1 MAGSAGAPVQVRR
14 AWPAREHLGR
24 VLPVAVCAGIV
35 LVVYFTLSDYQIY
48 DADLTVLAAIGAL
61 GLNLI
66 TGYAGQA
73 SIGSAAFLAI
83 GAFTA
88 AGVQHQVG
96 FVGGVVA
103 GGLAAAVA
111 GFVVGVPSLRMR
123 GLYLIVTTLVFQY
136 IVQDGLEIIQD
147 KQGALAGYSLVL
159 PSIGGRQIVSPQAW
173 FVLLVIVLA
182 VCALVV
188 KFLTSSKPGRAW
200 AMIRENELA
209 AAVAGIEVSRYKISA
224 FVISSAMTGVAG
236 ALAAFFIGQISYDQ
250 YSLDLAIGYVA
261 MIIIGGTGS
270 ILGSIIG
277 AIVITDIPFVLQ
289 SAGANTSGT
298 GFLSRNLSFV
308 ELAINAVL
316 LIVFLIVEPRG
327 LVHLGVRLR
336 ALLARLRPGSRPHA
350 GTVPADKP
358 AVPGDAA
365 VSERARPAP
374 VTPAGVTATPGE
386 AGPAARQPLLRVDR
400 LTVSYHGSKLAVDA
414 VSLEVGAAEIVGI
427 IGPNGAGR
435 SSLLAGIAGLAPGQA
450 DGLYLRGES
459 LTGLGTMERAQRG
472 LILVPEREKVFPQL
486 TVTEHLELAA
496 SARTRDRH
504 RQREAIAAAVGY
516 FPGLEPRLSLRA
528 GHLSGGERQMLA
540 LASALC
546 LSPVVILIDEL
557 SLGLAMG
564 VTLRLGETLRRI
576 ADAGIG
582 VLLVEQSV
590 KAVEGLAD
598 RLAFM
603 QSGRLSWTGS
613 AAGLVS
619 SQRAGAAAAAERG
632 TS

>member
-1 MAGSAGAPVQVRR
+1 MPGSAVTGRQARQWGILPGAICACV
-14 AWPAREHLGR
+14 
-24 VLPVAVCAGIV
+24 VLAI
-35 LVVYFTLSDYQIY
+35 YFGLSDYQIY

-73 SIGSAAFLAI
+73 SIGTAAFLAI

-88 AGVQHQVG
+88 VGVQHQVG
-96 FVGGVVA
+96 FVGAVIT

-111 GFVVGVPSLRMR
+111 GLVVGVPSLRMR
-123 GLYLIVTTLVFQY
+123 GLYLIITTLVFQY

-147 KQGALAGYSLVL
+147 KQGALAGYSLIQ
-159 PSIGGRQIVSPQAW
+159 PSIGGLQITSSRSW
-173 FVLLVIVLA
+173 LVLLVLVLA
-182 VCALVV
+182 VCALVTR
-188 KFLTSSKPGRAW
+188 FLTSTKPGRAW
-200 AMIRENELA
+200 AIIRENELA
-209 AAVAGIEVSRYKISA
+209 AAVAGIEVSRYKVSA
-224 FVISSAMTGVAG
+224 FVVSSAMTGVAG
-236 ALAAFFIGQISYDQ
+236 ALGAFFIGQISYDQ
-250 YSLDLAIGYVA
+250 YGLDLAIGYVA

-270 ILGSIIG
+270 ILGSVIG

-298 GFLSRNLSFV
+298 GFLSRNLSFI

-316 LIVFLIVEPRG
+316 LVAFLIAEPRG

-336 ALLARLRPGSRPHA
+336 RLLVKKEA
-350 GTVPADKP
+350 T
-358 AVPGDAA
+358 GD
-365 VSERARPAP
+365 R
-374 VTPAGVTATPGE
+374 VTPESAQVRGGSVTVAASTVN
-386 AGPAARQPLLRVDR
+386 GPSDQPLLQVDR
-400 LTVSYHGSKLAVDA
+400 LSVIYQGSKLAVDA
-414 VSLEVGAAEIVGI
+414 VSLDVHRSEIVAI

-435 SSLLAGIAGLAPGQA
+435 SSLLAGIAGLAPTRT
-450 DGLYLRGES
+450 DGLYLSGES
-459 LTGLGTMERAQRG
+459 LTPLDTMQRAQRG
-472 LILVPEREKVFPQL
+472 LIMVPEREKVFPQL

-496 SARTRDRH
+496 SARTQDR
-504 RQREAIAAAVGY
+504 RKQRHAIDEAVGY
-516 FPGLEPRLSLRA
+516 FPGLSPRLGIRA

-564 VTLRLGETLRRI
+564 VTLRLGQTLRQI
-576 ADAGIG
+576 ADGGIG
-582 VLLVEQSV
+582 ILLVEQSV

-603 QSGRLSWTGS
+603 QGGRLSWTDS
-613 AAGLVS
+613 TADIS
-619 SQRAGAAAAAERG
+619 RSQRADAIAAAEQ
-632 TS
+632 TTT

>member
-1 MAGSAGAPVQVRR
+1 MAARARR
-14 AWPAREHLGR
+14 AWPARERLGS
-24 VLPVAVCAGIV
+24 VLPVAICACIV
-35 LVVYFTLSDYQIY
+35 LAVYFALSDYQIY

-73 SIGSAAFLAI
+73 SIGTAAFLAI

-103 GGLAAAVA
+103 GGLAAALA
-111 GFVVGVPSLRMR
+111 GFIVGVPSLRMR
-123 GLYLIVTTLVFQY
+123 GLYLIITTLVFQY

-159 PSIGGRQIVSPQAW
+159 PSIGGLQVVSPRSW
-173 FVLLVIVLA
+173 FVLLIIVLA
-182 VCALVV
+182 LCALVV

-200 AMIRENELA
+200 AMIRESELA
-209 AAVAGIEVSRYKISA
+209 AAVAGIEVARYKISA

-236 ALAAFFIGQISYDQ
+236 ALGAFFIGQISYDQ

-270 ILGSIIG
+270 ILGSVIG

-298 GFLSRNLSFV
+298 GFLSRNLSWV

-316 LIVFLIVEPRG
+316 LIVFLLVEPRG
-327 LVHLGVRLR
+327 LVHLGIRLR
-336 ALLARLRPGSRPHA
+336 GTLARLRRPGGREAA
-350 GTVPADKP
+350 GAQPAAPQPAQDDVAVSQQAEP
-358 AVPGDAA
+358 AVRPGPPAAGAATPAQGDAT
-365 VSERARPAP
+365 AP
-374 VTPAGVTATPGE
+374 
-386 AGPAARQPLLRVDR
+386 ARQPLLRVDR
-400 LTVSYHGSKLAVDA
+400 LTVNYHGSKLAVDA
-414 VSLEVGAAEIVGI
+414 VSLEVGRSEIVGI

-435 SSLLAGIAGLAPGQA
+435 TSLLAGIAGLAPTQA
-450 DGLYLRGES
+450 AGLYLNGKP
-459 LTGLGTMERAQRG
+459 LNGLGTMERAQRG

-486 TVTEHLELAA
+486 TVAEHLELAA
-496 SARTRDRH
+496 SGRTRDRH

-516 FPGLEPRLSLRA
+516 FPGLQPRLGIRA

-564 VTLRLGETLRRI
+564 VTLRLGETLRQI

-603 QSGRLSWTGS
+603 QSGRLTWTGS
-613 AAGLVS
+613 TAGLVS
-619 SQRAGAAAAAERG
+619 SQRAGAVAAAEQG

>member
-1 MAGSAGAPVQVRR
+1 MTGSAGVAARARR
-14 AWPAREHLGR
+14 AWSARERLGS
-24 VLPVAVCAGIV
+24 VLPVAICACIV
-35 LVVYFTLSDYQIY
+35 LAVYFALSDYQIY

-73 SIGSAAFLAI
+73 SIGTAAFLAI

-103 GGLAAAVA
+103 GGLAAALA
-111 GFVVGVPSLRMR
+111 GFIVGVPPPR
-123 GLYLIVTTLVFQY
+123 GRGVEPLITTLVFQY

-147 KQGALAGYSLVL
+147 KQGALAGDSLVL
-159 PSIGGRQIVSPQAW
+159 PSIGGLQVVSPRSW
-173 FVLLVIVLA
+173 FVLLLIVLA
-182 VCALVV
+182 LCALVV

-200 AMIRENELA
+200 AMIRESELA
-209 AAVAGIEVSRYKISA
+209 AAVAGIEVARYKISA

-236 ALAAFFIGQISYDQ
+236 ALGAFVIGQISYDQ

-270 ILGSIIG
+270 ILGSVIG

-298 GFLSRNLSFV
+298 GFLSRNLSWV

-316 LIVFLIVEPRG
+316 LIVFLLVEPRG
-327 LVHLGVRLR
+327 LVHLGIRLR
-336 ALLARLRPGSRPHA
+336 GTLARLRRPGGREAA
-350 GTVPADKP
+350 GAQPAAPQPAQDDVAVSQQAEP
-358 AVPGDAA
+358 AVRPGPPAAGAATPAQGDAT
-365 VSERARPAP
+365 AP
-374 VTPAGVTATPGE
+374 
-386 AGPAARQPLLRVDR
+386 ARQPLLRVDR
-400 LTVSYHGSKLAVDA
+400 LTVNYHGSKLAVDA
-414 VSLEVGAAEIVGI
+414 VSLEVGRSEIVGI

-435 SSLLAGIAGLAPGQA
+435 TSLLAGIA
-450 DGLYLRGES
+450 
-459 LTGLGTMERAQRG
+459 GLGTMERAQRG

-486 TVTEHLELAA
+486 TVAEHLELAA
-496 SARTRDRH
+496 SGRTRDRH

-516 FPGLEPRLSLRA
+516 FPGLQPRLGIRA

-546 LSPVVILIDEL
+546 LSPAVILIDEL

-564 VTLRLGETLRRI
+564 VTLRLGETLRQL

-603 QSGRLSWTGS
+603 QSGRLTWTGS
-613 AAGLVS
+613 TAGLVS
-619 SQRAGAAAAAERG
+619 SQRAGAVAAAEQG
-632 TS
+632 T

>member
-1 MAGSAGAPVQVRR
+1 MPGSAVTGRQ
-14 AWPAREHLGR
+14 ARQWGI
-24 VLPVAVCAGIV
+24 LPVAICACVV
-35 LVVYFTLSDYQIY
+35 LAIYFGLSDYQIY

-73 SIGSAAFLAI
+73 SIGTAAFLAI

-88 AGVQHQVG
+88 VGVQHQVG
-96 FVGGVVA
+96 FVGAVIT

-111 GFVVGVPSLRMR
+111 GLVVGVPSLRMR
-123 GLYLIVTTLVFQY
+123 GLYLIITTLVFQY

-147 KQGALAGYSLVL
+147 KQGALAGYSLIQ
-159 PSIGGRQIVSPQAW
+159 PSIGGLQITSSRSW
-173 FVLLVIVLA
+173 LVLLVLVLA
-182 VCALVV
+182 VCALVTR
-188 KFLTSSKPGRAW
+188 FLTSTKPGRAW
-200 AMIRENELA
+200 AIIRENELA
-209 AAVAGIEVSRYKISA
+209 AAVAGIEVSRYKVSA
-224 FVISSAMTGVAG
+224 FVVSSAMTGIAG
-236 ALAAFFIGQISYDQ
+236 ALGAFFIGQISYDQ
-250 YSLDLAIGYVA
+250 YGLDLAIGYVA

-270 ILGSIIG
+270 ILGSVIG

-298 GFLSRNLSFV
+298 GFLSRNLSFI

-316 LIVFLIVEPRG
+316 LVAFLIAEPRG

-336 ALLARLRPGSRPHA
+336 RLLVKKEA
-350 GTVPADKP
+350 T
-358 AVPGDAA
+358 GD
-365 VSERARPAP
+365 R
-374 VTPAGVTATPGE
+374 VTPEPAQVRGGSVTVA
-386 AGPAARQPLLRVDR
+386 ASAVNGPSDQPLLQVDR
-400 LTVSYHGSKLAVDA
+400 LSVIYQGSKLAVDA
-414 VSLEVGAAEIVGI
+414 VSLDVHRSEIVAI

-435 SSLLAGIAGLAPGQA
+435 SSLLAGIAGLAPTRT
-450 DGLYLRGES
+450 DGLYLSGES
-459 LTGLGTMERAQRG
+459 LTPLDTMQRAQRG
-472 LILVPEREKVFPQL
+472 LIMVPEREKVFPQL

-496 SARTRDRH
+496 SARTQDR
-504 RQREAIAAAVGY
+504 RKQRHAIDEAVGY
-516 FPGLEPRLSLRA
+516 FPGLSPRLGIRA

-564 VTLRLGETLRRI
+564 VTLRLGQTLRQI
-576 ADAGIG
+576 ADGGIG
-582 VLLVEQSV
+582 ILLVEQSV

-603 QSGRLSWTGS
+603 QGGRLSWTDS
-613 AAGLVS
+613 TADIS
-619 SQRAGAAAAAERG
+619 RSQRADAIAAAEQ
-632 TS
+632 TTT

>member
-1 MAGSAGAPVQVRR
+1 MPGSAVTGRQ
-14 AWPAREHLGR
+14 ARQWGI
-24 VLPVAVCAGIV
+24 LPVAICACVV
-35 LVVYFTLSDYQIY
+35 LAIYFGLSDYQIY

-73 SIGSAAFLAI
+73 SIGTAAFLAI

-88 AGVQHQVG
+88 VGVQHQVG
-96 FVGGVVA
+96 FVGAVIT

-111 GFVVGVPSLRMR
+111 GLVVGVPSLRMR
-123 GLYLIVTTLVFQY
+123 GLYLIITTLVFQY

-147 KQGALAGYSLVL
+147 KQGALAGYSLIQ
-159 PSIGGRQIVSPQAW
+159 PSIGGLQITSSRSW
-173 FVLLVIVLA
+173 LVLLVLVLA
-182 VCALVV
+182 VCALVTR
-188 KFLTSSKPGRAW
+188 FLTSTKPGRAW
-200 AMIRENELA
+200 AIIRENELA
-209 AAVAGIEVSRYKISA
+209 AAVAGIEVSRYKVSA
-224 FVISSAMTGVAG
+224 FVVSSAMTGIAG
-236 ALAAFFIGQISYDQ
+236 ALGAFFIGQISYDQ
-250 YSLDLAIGYVA
+250 YGLDLAIGYVA

-270 ILGSIIG
+270 ILGSVIG

-298 GFLSRNLSFV
+298 GFLSRNLSFI

-316 LIVFLIVEPRG
+316 LVAFLIAEPRG

-336 ALLARLRPGSRPHA
+336 RLLVKKEA
-350 GTVPADKP
+350 T
-358 AVPGDAA
+358 GD
-365 VSERARPAP
+365 R
-374 VTPAGVTATPGE
+374 VTPESAQVRGGSVTVAASTVN
-386 AGPAARQPLLRVDR
+386 GPSDQPLLQVDR
-400 LTVSYHGSKLAVDA
+400 LSVIYQGSKLAVDA
-414 VSLEVGAAEIVGI
+414 VSLDVHRSEIVAI

-435 SSLLAGIAGLAPGQA
+435 SSLLAGIAGLAPTRT
-450 DGLYLRGES
+450 DGLYLSGES
-459 LTGLGTMERAQRG
+459 LTPLDTMQRAQRG
-472 LILVPEREKVFPQL
+472 LIMVPEREKVFPQL

-496 SARTRDRH
+496 SARTQDR
-504 RQREAIAAAVGY
+504 RKQRHAIDEAVGY
-516 FPGLEPRLSLRA
+516 FPGLSPRLGIRA

-564 VTLRLGETLRRI
+564 VTLRLGQTLRQI
-576 ADAGIG
+576 ADGGIG
-582 VLLVEQSV
+582 ILLVEQSV

-603 QSGRLSWTGS
+603 QGGRLSWTDS
-613 AAGLVS
+613 TADIS
-619 SQRAGAAAAAERG
+619 RSQRADAIAAAEQ
-632 TS
+632 TTT